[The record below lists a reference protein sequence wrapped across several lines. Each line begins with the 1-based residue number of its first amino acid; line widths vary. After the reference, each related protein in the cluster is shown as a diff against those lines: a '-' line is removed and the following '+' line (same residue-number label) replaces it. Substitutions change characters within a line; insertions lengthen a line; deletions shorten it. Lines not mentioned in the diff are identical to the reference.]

1 MRLLRPRSGPCRR
14 PVSYPGTVE
23 PGTAGVMA
31 RFLFRRLA
39 GMLAVA
45 LIMSFVIYSLI
56 GLMPGDPIDLMVQS
70 IPNLTPEDA
79 RRLKAIYGLDRPLLE
94 RYLAWLGAALSGDLG
109 YSRLYA
115 QPVLEILGPRLAN
128 SLLLIGASLALSF
141 AVALPLGIFAAT
153 RPGRAG
159 DVAVNLFA
167 FAGISMPV
175 FWLAILLII
184 LFAATWQI
192 LPASGMGE
200 ATPGDRL
207 LHLVLPVLTLSIVS
221 AGGLL
226 RYVRAGMREAI
237 GQDFIRTAR
246 AKGVGPLRLL
256 FGHALRHAMI
266 PVVTILALDLGA
278 LFSGALVTETMFAY
292 LGMGKTIYDAVLGND
307 FNLALAALMLATVM
321 VLVANLLA
329 DLAYAGLDPRIR
341 LG

>member
-1 MRLLRPRSGPCRR
+1 
-14 PVSYPGTVE
+14 
-23 PGTAGVMA
+23 
-31 RFLFRRLA
+31 
-39 GMLAVA
+39 
-45 LIMSFVIYSLI
+45 MSFVVYSLI

-79 RRLKAIYGLDRPLLE
+79 RRLKAIYGLDRPLVE

-115 QPVLEILGPRLAN
+115 QPVLEILGPRLLN
-128 SLLLIGASLALSF
+128 SLALIGASLALSF
-141 AVALPLGIFAAT
+141 AVALPLGIFAAS

-159 DVAVNLFA
+159 DVAVNLVA

-184 LFAATWQI
+184 LFAATWRI

-200 ATPGDRL
+200 TELGDRL
-207 LHLVLPVLTLSIVS
+207 RHLLLPVLTLAIVS

-329 DLAYAGLDPRIR
+329 DLVYAGLDPRIR
-341 LG
+341 LA

>member
-1 MRLLRPRSGPCRR
+1 
-14 PVSYPGTVE
+14 
-23 PGTAGVMA
+23 MA

-45 LIMSFVIYSLI
+45 LVMSFVIYSLI
-56 GLMPGDPIDLMVQS
+56 GLMPGDPIDLMVQA

-115 QPVLEILGPRLAN
+115 QPVLAILGPRLAN
-128 SLLLIGASLALSF
+128 SIVLIGASLALGF
-141 AVALPLGIFAAT
+141 AVALPLGVYAAS
-153 RPGRAG
+153 RAGRAG
-159 DVAVNLFA
+159 DLAVNLGA

-184 LFAATWQI
+184 LFAATWRI

-200 ATPGDRL
+200 AELGDRL
-207 LHLVLPVLTLSIVS
+207 RHLVLPVLTLSIAS

-246 AKGVGPLRLL
+246 AKGVGPVRLL

-292 LGMGKTIYDAVLGND
+292 LGMGKTIYDAVMGND
-307 FNLALAALMLATVM
+307 FNLALAALMLATAM
-321 VLVANLLA
+321 VLLANLLA
-329 DLAYAGLDPRIR
+329 DLVYVGLDPRIR
-341 LG
+341 LA